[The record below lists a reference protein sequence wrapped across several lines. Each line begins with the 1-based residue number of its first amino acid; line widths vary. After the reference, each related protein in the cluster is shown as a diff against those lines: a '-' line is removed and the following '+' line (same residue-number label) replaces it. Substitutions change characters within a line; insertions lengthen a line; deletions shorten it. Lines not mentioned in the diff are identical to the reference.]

1 MKIFKL
7 FISENIKTWKKFSTK
22 VLLVIVLLSIMAV
35 LGITKLM
42 QKLDNNVTYTREV
55 ANYNEENLKS
65 QIEYLESEL
74 ENDSLDEVSKQ
85 NIQKQIEQYQLC
97 LDYNI
102 DGYGSTWRNDIV
114 EQIVDAKMID
124 DTEKAEKLVKLLK
137 EDNFNEYI
145 EIQRQLLK
153 ESLKSKSITEQE
165 YNDEIL
171 VLDLKQ
177 KYEIGKDE
185 QENTWKNYAIIEI
198 ETNQKSLR
206 TGINQQTRKVLKAE
220 EKQELEDA
228 IKIDIYRLENNIP
241 TAEQGSD
248 NNYRMRY
255 EMMAP
260 TFVVAVI
267 SIVAII
273 IAGGAISTET
283 SEGTIKFWALTPNK
297 RWKILTAKIL
307 SLIFYIL
314 IITLISSL
322 LSIIVANV
330 FFNGDGETYLYVQNG
345 QVKEIGNAL
354 YTIEYY
360 MVKTIPVIMFAL
372 FALMLSVIT
381 RNTAVSVSIGI
392 ALYMGN
398 GIFMTIIN
406 SFVTKDW
413 VRYIPFNNLNLVDKV
428 FPNAGKLIDTGV
440 SNFATTSSLGFSMT
454 VLGVCAILMLVTMYD
469 SFNKRDII

>member
-97 LDYNI
+97 LDYNV

-124 DTEKAEKLVKLLK
+124 DTEKAEKLIKLLK

-145 EIQRQLLK
+145 EIQRQSLK

-171 VLDLKQ
+171 VLDLKE

-267 SIVAII
+267 SIIAII

-322 LSIIVANV
+322 LSIVVANV

-345 QVKEIGNAL
+345 QVKEIGNTL

-406 SFVTKDW
+406 SFVKKDW

>member
-35 LGITKLM
+35 LGIAKLM

-65 QIEYLESEL
+65 QIEYLKSEL

-85 NIQKQIEQYQLC
+85 NIKKQIEQYQLC

-124 DTEKAEKLVKLLK
+124 DTEKAEKLIKLLK

-145 EIQRQLLK
+145 EIQRQSLK

-171 VLDLKQ
+171 VLDLKE

-267 SIVAII
+267 SIIAII

-322 LSIIVANV
+322 LSIVVANV

>member
-145 EIQRQLLK
+145 EIQRQSLK
-153 ESLKSKSITEQE
+153 ESLKSNSITEQE

-198 ETNQKSLR
+198 ESNQKSLR

-330 FFNGDGETYLYVQNG
+330 FFNEDGETYLYVQNG

>member
-65 QIEYLESEL
+65 QIEYLKSEL

-124 DTEKAEKLVKLLK
+124 DTEKAEKLIKLLK

-145 EIQRQLLK
+145 EIQRQSLK

-171 VLDLKQ
+171 VLDLKE

-267 SIVAII
+267 SIIAII

>member
-97 LDYNI
+97 LDYNV

-145 EIQRQLLK
+145 EIQRQSLK

-267 SIVAII
+267 SIIAII

-322 LSIIVANV
+322 LSIVVANV

-440 SNFATTSSLGFSMT
+440 SNFATTTSLGFSMT

>member
-65 QIEYLESEL
+65 QIEYLKSEL

-124 DTEKAEKLVKLLK
+124 DTEKAEKLIKLLK

-145 EIQRQLLK
+145 EIQRQSLK

-165 YNDEIL
+165 YNDERL
-171 VLDLKQ
+171 VLDLKE

-185 QENTWKNYAIIEI
+185 QENTWKNYAIIQI
-198 ETNQKSLR
+198 ETNQRSLR
-206 TGINQQTRKVLKAE
+206 TGINQQTRKVLKVE

-322 LSIIVANV
+322 LSIVVANV

-360 MVKTIPVIMFAL
+360 LVKTIPVIMFAL

-428 FPNAGKLIDTGV
+428 FPNAGKLLDIGV

>member
-65 QIEYLESEL
+65 QIEYLKSEL

-124 DTEKAEKLVKLLK
+124 DTEKAEKLIKLLK

-145 EIQRQLLK
+145 EIQRQSLK

-171 VLDLKQ
+171 VLDLKE

-241 TAEQGSD
+241 TAEQGSN

-267 SIVAII
+267 SIIAII

>member
-1 MKIFKL
+1 
-7 FISENIKTWKKFSTK
+7 
-22 VLLVIVLLSIMAV
+22 MAV
-35 LGITKLM
+35 LGIAKLM

-65 QIEYLESEL
+65 QIEYLKSEL

-85 NIQKQIEQYQLC
+85 NIKKQIEQYQLC

-124 DTEKAEKLVKLLK
+124 DTEKAEKLIKLLK

-145 EIQRQLLK
+145 EIQRQSLK

-171 VLDLKQ
+171 VLDLKE

-267 SIVAII
+267 SIIAII

-440 SNFATTSSLGFSMT
+440 SNFATTTSLGFSMT

>member
-65 QIEYLESEL
+65 QIEYLKSEL

-124 DTEKAEKLVKLLK
+124 DTEKAEKLIKLLK

-145 EIQRQLLK
+145 EIQRQSLK

-165 YNDEIL
+165 YNDERL
-171 VLDLKQ
+171 VLDLKE

-198 ETNQKSLR
+198 ETNQRSLR
-206 TGINQQTRKVLKAE
+206 TGINQQTRKVLKVE

-322 LSIIVANV
+322 LSIVVANV

-360 MVKTIPVIMFAL
+360 LVKTIPVIMFAL

-428 FPNAGKLIDTGV
+428 FPNAGKLLDIGV

-454 VLGVCAILMLVTMYD
+454 VLGVCAILMLVTMYY

>member
-35 LGITKLM
+35 LGIAKLM

-65 QIEYLESEL
+65 QIEYLKSEL

-102 DGYGSTWRNDIV
+102 NGYGSTWRNDIV

-124 DTEKAEKLVKLLK
+124 DTEKAEKLIKLLK

-145 EIQRQLLK
+145 EIQRQSLK

-171 VLDLKQ
+171 VLDLKE

>member
-55 ANYNEENLKS
+55 ANYNGENLKS
-65 QIEYLESEL
+65 QIEYLKSEL

-124 DTEKAEKLVKLLK
+124 DTEKAEKLIKLLK

-145 EIQRQLLK
+145 EIQRQSLK

-171 VLDLKQ
+171 VLDLKE

>member
-65 QIEYLESEL
+65 QIEYLKSEL

-124 DTEKAEKLVKLLK
+124 DTEKAEKLIKLLK

-145 EIQRQLLK
+145 EIQRQSLK

-171 VLDLKQ
+171 VLDLKE

-267 SIVAII
+267 SIIAII

-322 LSIIVANV
+322 LSIVVANV

-440 SNFATTSSLGFSMT
+440 SNFATTTSLGFSMT

>member
-65 QIEYLESEL
+65 QIEYLKSEL

-85 NIQKQIEQYQLC
+85 NIKKQIEQYQLC

-124 DTEKAEKLVKLLK
+124 DTEKAEKLIKLLK

-145 EIQRQLLK
+145 EIQRQSLK

-171 VLDLKQ
+171 VLDLKE

-185 QENTWKNYAIIEI
+185 QENTWKSYAIIEI

-267 SIVAII
+267 SIIAII

-322 LSIIVANV
+322 LSIVVANV

-428 FPNAGKLIDTGV
+428 FPNAGKLINTGV
-440 SNFATTSSLGFSMT
+440 SNFATTTSLGFSMT

>member
-35 LGITKLM
+35 LGIAKLM

-65 QIEYLESEL
+65 QIEYLKSEL

-102 DGYGSTWRNDIV
+102 NGYGSTWRNDIV

-124 DTEKAEKLVKLLK
+124 DTEKAEKLIKLLK

-145 EIQRQLLK
+145 EIQRQSLK

-171 VLDLKQ
+171 VLDLKE

-267 SIVAII
+267 SIIAII

-322 LSIIVANV
+322 LSIVVANV

>member
-65 QIEYLESEL
+65 QIEYLKSEL

-124 DTEKAEKLVKLLK
+124 DTEKAEKLIKLLK

-145 EIQRQLLK
+145 EIQRQSLK

-165 YNDEIL
+165 YNDERL
-171 VLDLKQ
+171 VLDLKE

-185 QENTWKNYAIIEI
+185 QENTWKNYAIIQI
-198 ETNQKSLR
+198 ETNQRSLR
-206 TGINQQTRKVLKAE
+206 TGINQQTRKVLKVE

-322 LSIIVANV
+322 LSIVVANV

>member
-97 LDYNI
+97 LDYNV

-124 DTEKAEKLVKLLK
+124 DTEKAEKLIKLLK

-145 EIQRQLLK
+145 EIQRQSLK

>member
-35 LGITKLM
+35 LGIAKLM

-65 QIEYLESEL
+65 QIEYLKSEL

-85 NIQKQIEQYQLC
+85 NIKKQIEQYQLC

-124 DTEKAEKLVKLLK
+124 DTEKAEKLIKLLK

-145 EIQRQLLK
+145 EIQRQSLK

-171 VLDLKQ
+171 VLDLKE

-248 NNYRMRY
+248 NNYRMRF

-267 SIVAII
+267 SIIAII

-330 FFNGDGETYLYVQNG
+330 FFNGDGKTYLYVQNG

-440 SNFATTSSLGFSMT
+440 SNFATTTSLGFSMT

>member
-65 QIEYLESEL
+65 QIEYLKSEL

-102 DGYGSTWRNDIV
+102 NGYGSTWRNDIV

-124 DTEKAEKLVKLLK
+124 DTEKAEKLIKLLK

-145 EIQRQLLK
+145 EIQRQSLK

-171 VLDLKQ
+171 VLDLKE

-267 SIVAII
+267 SIIAII

-454 VLGVCAILMLVTMYD
+454 VLGVCAILMLVTMFD

>member
-65 QIEYLESEL
+65 QIEYLKSEL

-124 DTEKAEKLVKLLK
+124 DTEKAEKLIKLLK

-145 EIQRQLLK
+145 EIQRQSLK

-171 VLDLKQ
+171 VLDLKE

-267 SIVAII
+267 SIIAII

-322 LSIIVANV
+322 LSIVVANV

-345 QVKEIGNAL
+345 QVKEIGNTL

-440 SNFATTSSLGFSMT
+440 SNFATTTSLGFSMT

>member
-55 ANYNEENLKS
+55 ANYNDENLKS
-65 QIEYLESEL
+65 QIEYLKSEL

-124 DTEKAEKLVKLLK
+124 DTEKAEKLIKLLK

-145 EIQRQLLK
+145 EIQRQSLK

-171 VLDLKQ
+171 VLDLKE

-267 SIVAII
+267 SIIAII

-322 LSIIVANV
+322 LSIVVANV

-440 SNFATTSSLGFSMT
+440 SNFATTTSLGFSMT

>member
-65 QIEYLESEL
+65 QIEYLKSEL

-124 DTEKAEKLVKLLK
+124 DTEKAEKLIKLLK

-145 EIQRQLLK
+145 EIQRQSLK

-171 VLDLKQ
+171 VLDLKE

-267 SIVAII
+267 SIIAII

-322 LSIIVANV
+322 LSIVVANV

>member
-42 QKLDNNVTYTREV
+42 QKLDNNVTYIREV

-65 QIEYLESEL
+65 QIEYLKSEL

-85 NIQKQIEQYQLC
+85 NIKKQIEQYQLC

-102 DGYGSTWRNDIV
+102 NGYGSTWRNDIV

-124 DTEKAEKLVKLLK
+124 DTEKAEKLIKLLK

-145 EIQRQLLK
+145 EIQRQSLK

-171 VLDLKQ
+171 VLDLKE

-267 SIVAII
+267 SIIAII

-322 LSIIVANV
+322 LSIVVANV

>member
-35 LGITKLM
+35 LGIAKLM

-65 QIEYLESEL
+65 QIEYLKSEL

-124 DTEKAEKLVKLLK
+124 DTEKAEKLIKLLK

-145 EIQRQLLK
+145 EIQRQSLK

-171 VLDLKQ
+171 VLDLKE

-267 SIVAII
+267 SIIAII

-322 LSIIVANV
+322 LSIVVANV

-345 QVKEIGNAL
+345 QVKEIGNTL

-406 SFVTKDW
+406 SFVKKDW

>member
-65 QIEYLESEL
+65 QIEYLKSEL

-124 DTEKAEKLVKLLK
+124 DTEKAEKLIKLLK

-145 EIQRQLLK
+145 EIQRQSLK

-165 YNDEIL
+165 YNDERL
-171 VLDLKQ
+171 VLDLKE

-185 QENTWKNYAIIEI
+185 QENTWKNYVIIEI
-198 ETNQKSLR
+198 ETNQRSLR
-206 TGINQQTRKVLKAE
+206 TGINQQTRKVLKVE

-322 LSIIVANV
+322 LSIVVANV

-360 MVKTIPVIMFAL
+360 LVKTIPVIMFAL

-428 FPNAGKLIDTGV
+428 FPNAGKLLDIGV

>member
-65 QIEYLESEL
+65 QIEYLKSEL

-124 DTEKAEKLVKLLK
+124 DTEKAEKLIKLLK

-171 VLDLKQ
+171 VLDLKE

-206 TGINQQTRKVLKAE
+206 TGINQQTRKVLKVE

-322 LSIIVANV
+322 LSIVVANV

-413 VRYIPFNNLNLVDKV
+413 VRYIPFNNLNIVDKV
-428 FPNAGKLIDTGV
+428 FPNAGKLLDTGV

>member
-65 QIEYLESEL
+65 QIEYLKSEL

-124 DTEKAEKLVKLLK
+124 DTEKAEKLIKLLK

-145 EIQRQLLK
+145 EIQRQSLK

-165 YNDEIL
+165 YNDERL
-171 VLDLKQ
+171 VLDLKE

-185 QENTWKNYAIIEI
+185 QENTWKNYAIIQI
-198 ETNQKSLR
+198 ETNQRSLR
-206 TGINQQTRKVLKAE
+206 TGINQQTRKVLKVE

-322 LSIIVANV
+322 LSIVVANV

-360 MVKTIPVIMFAL
+360 LVKTIPVIMFAL

-428 FPNAGKLIDTGV
+428 FPNAGKLLDIGV

-454 VLGVCAILMLVTMYD
+454 VLGVCVILMLVTMYD

>member
-65 QIEYLESEL
+65 QIEYLKSEL

-102 DGYGSTWRNDIV
+102 NGYGSTWRNDIV

-124 DTEKAEKLVKLLK
+124 DTEKAEKLIKLLK

-145 EIQRQLLK
+145 EIQRQSLK

-171 VLDLKQ
+171 VLDLKE

-267 SIVAII
+267 SIIAII

>member
-65 QIEYLESEL
+65 QIEYLKSEL

-85 NIQKQIEQYQLC
+85 NIKKQIEQYQLC

-124 DTEKAEKLVKLLK
+124 DTEKAEKLIKLLK

-145 EIQRQLLK
+145 EIQRQSLK

-171 VLDLKQ
+171 VLDLKE

-267 SIVAII
+267 SIIAII

-322 LSIIVANV
+322 LSIVVANV

-440 SNFATTSSLGFSMT
+440 SNFATTTSLGFSMT

>member
-1 MKIFKL
+1 
-7 FISENIKTWKKFSTK
+7 
-22 VLLVIVLLSIMAV
+22 
-35 LGITKLM
+35 
-42 QKLDNNVTYTREV
+42 
-55 ANYNEENLKS
+55 
-65 QIEYLESEL
+65 
-74 ENDSLDEVSKQ
+74 
-85 NIQKQIEQYQLC
+85 
-97 LDYNI
+97 
-102 DGYGSTWRNDIV
+102 
-114 EQIVDAKMID
+114 
-124 DTEKAEKLVKLLK
+124 
-137 EDNFNEYI
+137 
-145 EIQRQLLK
+145 
-153 ESLKSKSITEQE
+153 
-165 YNDEIL
+165 
-171 VLDLKQ
+171 
-177 KYEIGKDE
+177 
-185 QENTWKNYAIIEI
+185 
-198 ETNQKSLR
+198 
-206 TGINQQTRKVLKAE
+206 
-220 EKQELEDA
+220 
-228 IKIDIYRLENNIP
+228 
-241 TAEQGSD
+241 
-248 NNYRMRY
+248 
-255 EMMAP
+255 MMAP

-267 SIVAII
+267 SIIAII

-322 LSIIVANV
+322 LSIVVANV

>member
-55 ANYNEENLKS
+55 SNYNEENLKS
-65 QIEYLESEL
+65 QIEYLKSEL

-85 NIQKQIEQYQLC
+85 NIKKQIEQYQLC

-102 DGYGSTWRNDIV
+102 NGYGSTWRNDIV

-124 DTEKAEKLVKLLK
+124 DTEKAEKLIKLLK

-145 EIQRQLLK
+145 EIQRQSLK

-171 VLDLKQ
+171 VLDLKE

-198 ETNQKSLR
+198 EANQKSLR

-267 SIVAII
+267 SIIAII

-322 LSIIVANV
+322 LSIVVANV

>member
-35 LGITKLM
+35 LGIAKLM

-65 QIEYLESEL
+65 QIEYLKSEL

-102 DGYGSTWRNDIV
+102 NGYGSTWRNDIV

-124 DTEKAEKLVKLLK
+124 DTEKAEKLIKLLK

-145 EIQRQLLK
+145 EIQRQSLK

>member
-65 QIEYLESEL
+65 QIEYLKSEL

-124 DTEKAEKLVKLLK
+124 DTEKAEKLIKLLK

-145 EIQRQLLK
+145 EIQRQSLK
-153 ESLKSKSITEQE
+153 ESLKSKSIKEQE
-165 YNDEIL
+165 YNDERL
-171 VLDLKQ
+171 VLDLKE

-185 QENTWKNYAIIEI
+185 QENTWKNYAIIQI
-198 ETNQKSLR
+198 ETNQRSLR
-206 TGINQQTRKVLKAE
+206 TGINQQTRKVLKVE

-322 LSIIVANV
+322 LSIVVANV

-360 MVKTIPVIMFAL
+360 LVKTIPVIMFAL

-428 FPNAGKLIDTGV
+428 FPNAGKLLDIGV

>member
-145 EIQRQLLK
+145 EIQRQSLK
-153 ESLKSKSITEQE
+153 ESLKSNSITEQE

>member
-65 QIEYLESEL
+65 QIEYLKSEL

-124 DTEKAEKLVKLLK
+124 DTEKAEKLIKLLK

-145 EIQRQLLK
+145 EIQRQSLK

-171 VLDLKQ
+171 VLDLKE

-267 SIVAII
+267 SIIAII

-440 SNFATTSSLGFSMT
+440 SNFATTTSLGFSMT

>member
-65 QIEYLESEL
+65 QIEYLKSEL

-124 DTEKAEKLVKLLK
+124 DTEKAEKLIKLLK

-145 EIQRQLLK
+145 EIQRQSLK

-165 YNDEIL
+165 YNDERL
-171 VLDLKQ
+171 VLDLKE

-198 ETNQKSLR
+198 ETNQRSLR
-206 TGINQQTRKVLKAE
+206 TGINQQTRKVLKVE

-255 EMMAP
+255 EMTAP

-322 LSIIVANV
+322 LSIVVANV

-428 FPNAGKLIDTGV
+428 FPNAGKLLDIGV

>member
-65 QIEYLESEL
+65 QIEYLKSEL

-124 DTEKAEKLVKLLK
+124 YTEKAEKLIKLLK

-145 EIQRQLLK
+145 EIQRQSLK

-171 VLDLKQ
+171 VLDLKE

-241 TAEQGSD
+241 TAEQGSN

-267 SIVAII
+267 SIIAII

-322 LSIIVANV
+322 LSIVVANV

-440 SNFATTSSLGFSMT
+440 SNFATTTSLGFSMT
-454 VLGVCAILMLVTMYD
+454 VLGVCAILMLVTMFD

>member
-1 MKIFKL
+1 MK
-7 FISENIKTWKKFSTK
+7 E
-22 VLLVIVLLSIMAV
+22 
-35 LGITKLM
+35 
-42 QKLDNNVTYTREV
+42 
-55 ANYNEENLKS
+55 
-65 QIEYLESEL
+65 
-74 ENDSLDEVSKQ
+74 
-85 NIQKQIEQYQLC
+85 
-97 LDYNI
+97 
-102 DGYGSTWRNDIV
+102 
-114 EQIVDAKMID
+114 
-124 DTEKAEKLVKLLK
+124 
-137 EDNFNEYI
+137 
-145 EIQRQLLK
+145 
-153 ESLKSKSITEQE
+153 
-165 YNDEIL
+165 
-171 VLDLKQ
+171 

-241 TAEQGSD
+241 TSEQGSD

-267 SIVAII
+267 SIIAII

-322 LSIIVANV
+322 LSIVVANV

-440 SNFATTSSLGFSMT
+440 SNFATTTSLGFSMT

>member
-65 QIEYLESEL
+65 QIEYLKSEL

-124 DTEKAEKLVKLLK
+124 DTEKAEKLIKLLK

-145 EIQRQLLK
+145 EIQRQSLK

-165 YNDEIL
+165 YNDERL
-171 VLDLKQ
+171 VLDLKE

-185 QENTWKNYAIIEI
+185 QENTWKNYAIIQI
-198 ETNQKSLR
+198 ETNQRSLR
-206 TGINQQTRKVLKAE
+206 TGINQQTRKVLKVE

-322 LSIIVANV
+322 LSIVVANV

-360 MVKTIPVIMFAL
+360 LVKTIPVIMFAL

-428 FPNAGKLIDTGV
+428 FPNAGKLLDIGV

-454 VLGVCAILMLVTMYD
+454 VLGVCTILMLVTMYD

>member
-65 QIEYLESEL
+65 QIEYLKSEL

-85 NIQKQIEQYQLC
+85 NIKKQIEQYQLC

-102 DGYGSTWRNDIV
+102 NGYGSTWRNDIV

-124 DTEKAEKLVKLLK
+124 DTEKAEKLIKLLK

-145 EIQRQLLK
+145 EIQRQSLK

-171 VLDLKQ
+171 VLDLKE

-267 SIVAII
+267 SIIAII

-322 LSIIVANV
+322 LSIVVANV

>member
-65 QIEYLESEL
+65 QIEYLKSEL

-124 DTEKAEKLVKLLK
+124 DTEKAEKLIKLLK

-145 EIQRQLLK
+145 EIQRQSLK

-165 YNDEIL
+165 YNDERL
-171 VLDLKQ
+171 VLDLKE

-241 TAEQGSD
+241 TAEQGSN

-267 SIVAII
+267 SIIAII